1 MIPLLAS
8 VRLKEPD
15 VTHGVSPNDR
25 GCVVDVLG
33 NGEAYTVEF
42 FRADGTSNIEA
53 LLTEY
58 REEQLE
64 VID

>member
-1 MIPLLAS
+1 MIPLLAT

-15 VTHGVSPNDR
+15 NKHNVSALDR
-25 GCVVDVLG
+25 GVIVDILA

-42 FRADGTSNIEA
+42 FDREGESNLEA

-64 VID
+64 IID

>member
-1 MIPLLAS
+1 MIPLLAT

-15 VTHGVSPNDR
+15 IERNVSTMDR
-25 GCVVDVLG
+25 GVIVDILA

-42 FRADGTSNIEA
+42 FDREGESNLEA
-53 LLTEY
+53 LLTES

-64 VID
+64 ILD